1 MANAVGLSFSLAFST
16 LDDFLSL
23 VSFVLEII
31 ATVSFIGV
39 WRVCSGRCG
48 SLNVTLTDLDCL
60 N

>member
-1 MANAVGLSFSLAFST
+1 MADAVGLSFSLAFGT

-23 VSFVLEII
+23 VGFVLKII

-39 WRVCSGRCG
+39 WRVGSSRCG
-48 SLNVTLTDLDCL
+48 SLNVMLTDLDCL